1 MMKAMAGLA
10 ALAALCGCSQAA
22 RFAAGPTTIPDAAD
36 WREIATPADR
46 ARLRGWRDAWMSAL
60 PAATAAEASK
70 VRAQG
75 ALFNPDLALAGSMP
89 PPGDYHCRVFK
100 LGAKQTGLLDY
111 VEYPYFD
118 CRIDDEGDVR
128 SFYKQTGSQ
137 RPVGLLFADGDARAI
152 FLGTLLLGDERAP
165 LQYGQDAQRDMI
177 GYVQRVGGERWRLVL
192 PSPAF
197 ESQLDV
203 IELVPA

>member
-1 MMKAMAGLA
+1 MMKAIAGVA
-10 ALAALCGCSQAA
+10 ALAALCGCAQVERLS
-22 RFAAGPTTIPDAAD
+22 AGPAAAPATAD
-36 WREIATPADR
+36 WRSMATPADR
-46 ARLRGWRDAWMSAL
+46 ARLRGWRDAWMAAL

-75 ALFNPDLALAGSMP
+75 ALFNPDFALAGAMP
-89 PPGDYHCRVFK
+89 PAGDSRCRVFK
-100 LGAKQTGLLDY
+100 LGAKSTGLLDY
-111 VEYPYFD
+111 VEYPYFA
-118 CRIDDEGDVR
+118 CRIDDEGEVR

-177 GYVQRVGGERWRLVL
+177 GYVQRVGDERWRLVL

-203 IELVPA
+203 IELIPA

>member
-1 MMKAMAGLA
+1 MMKAMAGIA
-10 ALAALCGCSQAA
+10 AVAALCGCSQAQ
-22 RFAAGPTTIPDAAD
+22 RIAAGPTAAPATAD
-36 WREIATPADR
+36 WRSMATPADR

-60 PAATAAEASK
+60 PAANAADASK

-75 ALFNPDLALAGSMP
+75 ALFNPDFALAGSMP
-89 PPGDYHCRVFK
+89 PAGDYRCRVFK

-111 VEYPYFD
+111 VEYPYFA
-118 CRIDDEGDVR
+118 CRIDDEGEVR

-177 GYVQRVGGERWRLVL
+177 GYVQRVGDERWRLVL

-203 IELVPA
+203 IELIPA

>member
-1 MMKAMAGLA
+1 MMKAMAGIA
-10 ALAALCGCSQAA
+10 AVAALCGCSQGQ
-22 RFAAGPTTIPDAAD
+22 RIAAGPTAAPATAD
-36 WREIATPADR
+36 WRSMATPADR

-60 PAATAAEASK
+60 PAATAAEGAK

-75 ALFNPDLALAGSMP
+75 ALLNPDFALAGAMP
-89 PPGDYHCRVFK
+89 PSGDYRCRVFK
-100 LGAKQTGLLDY
+100 LGAKSSGLLDY
-111 VEYPYFD
+111 VEYPYFA

-128 SFYKQTGSQ
+128 SFYKLTGSQ
-137 RPVGLLFADGDARAI
+137 RPVGLLFTDSDARAI

-177 GYVQRVGGERWRLVL
+177 GYVQRVGDRRWRLVL

-203 IELVPA
+203 IELIPA